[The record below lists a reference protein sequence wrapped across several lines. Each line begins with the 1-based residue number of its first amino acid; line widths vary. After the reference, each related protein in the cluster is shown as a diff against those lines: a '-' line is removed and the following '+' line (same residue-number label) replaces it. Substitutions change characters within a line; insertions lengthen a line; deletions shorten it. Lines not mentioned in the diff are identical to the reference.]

1 MTNLAEKLDFSGHTI
16 SCGIDVHLKSWTVS
30 LYLGKQYLKSFVQS
44 PPSVEGLWNFL
55 LTNYPEAHYE
65 CAYESGF
72 CGFWIQR
79 AFAARSI
86 SCIAVNAA
94 DVPRTD
100 KGTKNKNDRNDS
112 RRIAAAL
119 QAGQLEGVYVPDPEL
134 EADRQLV
141 RLNERYSN
149 DLTRSKNRI
158 KGLLRL
164 MGIEIPQKFGK
175 ANWSGAFVKWLKAV
189 SCGEPSIRAVLDR
202 QLSIMEAIK
211 VQKLDTLREMRKLMG
226 KVRYRTISGLLCSIP
241 GIGPVTAAVLIVEIG
256 DISRFE
262 KFDRLNSFVGL
273 CPMQHST
280 GENDRKGSITTRQHR
295 RLRYILVEAAWV
307 AVRTDP
313 ALTLCYSRWTARVG
327 SRRAIIKIAR
337 KLLSRIRHVWVGG
350 ATYVTG
356 LVK

>member
-16 SCGIDVHLKSWTVS
+16 SCGIDVHLKSWTIS

-44 PPSVEGLWNFL
+44 PPSVEGLRNFL
-55 LTNYPEAHYE
+55 LTSYPKAHYE

-79 AFAARSI
+79 AFAALSI

-100 KGTKNKNDRNDS
+100 KSTKNKNDRNDS
-112 RRIAAAL
+112 RRIAEAL

-149 DLTRSKNRI
+149 DLTRAKNRI

-164 MGIEIPQKFGK
+164 MGIEIPHRFAK
-175 ANWSGAFVKWLKAV
+175 ANWSNGFVDWLKQI
-189 SCGEPSIRAVLDR
+189 SCGESSIRVVLDR
-202 QLSIMEAIK
+202 QISIMETIRSE
-211 VQKLDTLREMRKLMG
+211 KLDTLKEIRKLMC
-226 KVRYRTISGLLCSIP
+226 KVRYQSISKLLCSIP
-241 GIGPVTAAVLIVEIG
+241 GIGPVTAAVLIVEIV
-256 DISRFE
+256 DITRFE
-262 KFDRLNSFVGL
+262 KSDRLNSFVGL
-273 CPMQHST
+273 CPMQHSS
-280 GENDRKGSITTRQHR
+280 GEEDRKGSITTRQHR
-295 RLRYILVEAAWV
+295 RLRYLLVESAWV
-307 AVRTDP
+307 GIRTDP
-313 ALTLCYSRWTARVG
+313 ALTLCYSRWSARIG
-327 SRRAIIKIAR
+327 SRRAIIKVAR
-337 KLLSRIRHVWVGG
+337 KLLQRIRYVWIHSVP
-350 ATYVTG
+350 YVPG